1 MKKKFDWLLILCVFV
16 IFSTEYTTAGGQPFT
31 ELDPKY
37 DRFTYT
43 LESDRILVGVTTFV
57 ARYREKDEYLPLEI
71 GVANKKLKKLT
82 LTRDSF
88 TLIDELGNEY
98 PLTSPEELLEN
109 YRKQSVDLRIAHIIH
124 ISRSLFG
131 GLSSVDSNFQPNRP
145 GHSLVWD
152 KVELPRTYFMIDVLY
167 FKRPVTG
174 IKGKKFEL
182 RVSAPELEEPIQ
194 VRFMVD

>member
-1 MKKKFDWLLILCVFV
+1 MKKEFSWLLILCGFF
-16 IFSTEYTTAGGQPFT
+16 IFLAECTTAGGHPFI

-57 ARYREKDEYLPLEI
+57 ARYREKDEYLPLEV
-71 GVANKKLKKLT
+71 GVANKRLKKLT

-98 PLTSPEELLEN
+98 PLTSPVELLKN

-124 ISRSLFG
+124 IYRSLFG
-131 GLSSVDSNFQPNRP
+131 GLSSVDSNFEPNRP

-167 FKRPVTG
+167 FKRPATG
-174 IKGKKFEL
+174 IKGKRFEL
-182 RVSAPELEEPIQ
+182 RVSALELEEPIQ

>member
-1 MKKKFDWLLILCVFV
+1 MRKILGWFLILCGLVVFL
-16 IFSTEYTTAGGQPFT
+16 TEYTAARGQPST

-37 DRFTYT
+37 DRFTYR
-43 LESDRILVGVTTFV
+43 LESDKVLVGVTTFV

-71 GVANKKLKKLT
+71 GVANKRLNKLT

-98 PLTSPEELLEN
+98 PLTSPEELLDN
-109 YRKQSVDLRIAHIIH
+109 YRKQSVDLRIAHITH
-124 ISRSLFG
+124 IFRSFFG
-131 GLSSVDSNFQPNRP
+131 GLSSVDSNFQPKRP

-167 FKRPVTG
+167 FQRPATG

-182 RVSAPELEEPIQ
+182 RVSTPELEEPIQ
-194 VRFMVD
+194 VRFMID

>member
-1 MKKKFDWLLILCVFV
+1 MKKKFGWVLILCGLVVFL
-16 IFSTEYTTAGGQPFT
+16 TDTTAVRGQVSN

-57 ARYREKDEYLPLEI
+57 ARYRENDEYVPLEI
-71 GVANKKLKKLT
+71 GVANKKLNKLT

-98 PLTSPEELLEN
+98 PLVSPEELLDN

-124 ISRSLFG
+124 IYRSLFG

-152 KVELPRTYFMIDVLY
+152 KVELPRTYFMIDVIY
-167 FKRPVTG
+167 FQRPATG

-182 RVSAPELEEPIQ
+182 RVSTPELEEPIQ
-194 VRFMVD
+194 VRFMID

>member
-1 MKKKFDWLLILCVFV
+1 MKKTSIWILILCGFV
-16 IFSTEYTTAGGQPFT
+16 ILLTEYTASWGQPST

-43 LESDRILVGVTTFV
+43 LESDKVLVGVTTFV
-57 ARYREKDEYLPLEI
+57 ARYREKDEYVPLEI
-71 GVANKKLKKLT
+71 GVANKRLNKLT

-98 PLTSPEELLEN
+98 PLASPEELLDN

-131 GLSSVDSNFQPNRP
+131 GLSSVSSNFQPNRP

-167 FKRPVTG
+167 FQRPATG

-182 RVSAPELEEPIQ
+182 RVSTPELEEPIQ
-194 VRFMVD
+194 VRFMID

>member
-1 MKKKFDWLLILCVFV
+1 MNKTFLWLLILCGSV
-16 IFSTEYTTAGGQPFT
+16 IFLTEYTTARGQISN
-31 ELDPKY
+31 ELDQKY

-43 LESDRILVGVTTFV
+43 LESDKVLVGVTTFV
-57 ARYREKDEYLPLEI
+57 ARYREKDEYVPLEI
-71 GVANKKLKKLT
+71 GVANKRLNKLT

-98 PLTSPEELLEN
+98 PLASPEELLDN
-109 YRKQSVDLRIAHIIH
+109 YRKQSVDLRIAHITH

-131 GLSSVDSNFQPNRP
+131 GLSSVDSNFQPNGP

-152 KVELPRTYFMIDVLY
+152 RVELPRTYFMIDVLY
-167 FKRPVTG
+167 FQRPASG
-174 IKGKKFEL
+174 IKGKKFEF

-194 VRFMVD
+194 VRFMIE